1 MQVVPGRS
9 PGAQASAASSVFTG
23 EVLIDPVLER
33 TDGMAVNSVMFPP
46 GARTYWHRHEAGQAL
61 YVTAGEGWVGTR
73 ERAVRIRV
81 GDTVWTSPGEEHW
94 HGAGDDTYLVH
105 LGFTLGA
112 SEFTVE
118 VTEEEFRRYLS
129 LARTR

>member
-1 MQVVPGRS
+1 MHVVPGRV
-9 PGAQASAASSVFTG
+9 PGVRAAAASSTFTG

-33 TDGMAVNSVMFPP
+33 TDGMAVNSVLFPP
-46 GARTYWHRHEAGQAL
+46 GTRTYWHRHEAGQAL

-73 ERAVRIRV
+73 EEAVRIRT

-94 HGAGDDTYLVH
+94 HGAGEDTYLVH
-105 LGFTLGA
+105 LGFTLGV
-112 SEFTVE
+112 SEFTDE
-118 VTEEEFRRYLS
+118 VGEEEYRRYLR